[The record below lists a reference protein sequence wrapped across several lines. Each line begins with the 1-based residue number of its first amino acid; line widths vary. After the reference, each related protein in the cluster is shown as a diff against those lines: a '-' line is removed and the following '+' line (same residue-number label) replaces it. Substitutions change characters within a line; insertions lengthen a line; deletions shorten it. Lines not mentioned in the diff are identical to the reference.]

1 MNKRMLA
8 IGVLLFVTACSSAPP
23 QRHEY
28 SLVLDA
34 LPTSANVDVAKTE
47 TLNIRRVDLPAFLQ
61 TRALVMQVTEN
72 EIVSARH
79 HSWTDR
85 LDDSITRVLEL
96 ALVDER
102 PQLSIV
108 DATDVAC
115 QLEIRFDRF
124 HTAAK
129 GEVLTSGRYSLDAG
143 GIVTSHDFDASR
155 ALLVGGYSNAV
166 SELRMSL
173 SDLASE
179 IGESIEAVGGCVA
192 KEPVSD
198 DNEMDP

>member
-1 MNKRMLA
+1 MSKRVLA
-8 IGVLLFVTACSSAPP
+8 IGVLLFVTACSSAPL

-28 SLVLDA
+28 SLILDA
-34 LPTSANVDVAKTE
+34 LPTSANVDVPKTE
-47 TLNIRRVDLPAFLQ
+47 TLNIRRIDLPAFLQ

-72 EIVSARH
+72 EVVSARH
-79 HSWTDR
+79 HLWTDR
-85 LDDSITRVLEL
+85 LDNSITRVLEL

-115 QLEIRFDRF
+115 QLDIRFDRF

-129 GEVLTSGRYSLDAG
+129 GEVLASGSYSLGVG
-143 GIVTSHDFDASR
+143 GIVTSHGFDVSR
-155 ALLVGGYSNAV
+155 VLPVGGYSNAV
-166 SELRMSL
+166 GELRKSL

-179 IGESIEAVGGCVA
+179 ISESIEAVGGCEA